1 MCNLVGSTLFI
12 STIVMAVTVK
22 ATEEKKIK
30 VTPFFFIRDLIFYLL
45 MNLYL
50 FFIIVIVR

>member
-50 FFIIVIVR
+50 FFIIVVVR